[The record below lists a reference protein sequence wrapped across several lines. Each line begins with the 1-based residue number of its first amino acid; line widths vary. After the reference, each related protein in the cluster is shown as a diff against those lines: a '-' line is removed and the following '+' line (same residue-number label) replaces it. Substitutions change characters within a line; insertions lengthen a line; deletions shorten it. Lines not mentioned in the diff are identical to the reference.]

1 MLDYILSLR
10 YLVHVGL
17 FAFMWVLIPPC
28 QSDGNIKIIKHLQD
42 FNYVLGILL
51 IYSPANRHCVL
62 VKYCVGFNYYVMI

>member
-51 IYSPANRHCVL
+51 IYSPANRHLCFSQIL
-62 VKYCVGFNYYVMI
+62 CWI